1 LTLATINLEKARSD
15 QQVINQQI
23 NVLLQQNTE
32 ALPFPIAPN
41 SSGLLTSI
49 SSSNQ
54 IDSLSSYLLRAY
66 GNGLTFT
73 GLGKYNAVNILYNL
87 ADRNLNSN
95 CPDAISL
102 SSSTST
108 SSSDQSY
115 QNLAGQGVISSTYG
129 NIVTVKTSSGN
140 QVIDI
145 GECAIKLSNIKG
157 YSPKIG
163 DTLVWKGA
171 YSKNPN
177 SDGCTWDAKQV
188 TFLA

>member
-1 LTLATINLEKARSD
+1 
-15 QQVINQQI
+15 
-23 NVLLQQNTE
+23 
-32 ALPFPIAPN
+32 
-41 SSGLLTSI
+41 
-49 SSSNQ
+49 
-54 IDSLSSYLLRAY
+54 
-66 GNGLTFT
+66 
-73 GLGKYNAVNILYNL
+73 
-87 ADRNLNSN
+87 LNSN

-177 SDGCTWDAKQV
+177 SDGCTWDPKQV